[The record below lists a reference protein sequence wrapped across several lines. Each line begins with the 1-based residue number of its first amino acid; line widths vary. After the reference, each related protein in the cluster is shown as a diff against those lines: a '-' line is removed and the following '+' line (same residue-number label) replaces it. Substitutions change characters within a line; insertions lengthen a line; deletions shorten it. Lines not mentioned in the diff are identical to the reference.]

1 MTLKKSG
8 RRLLQ
13 NVPPP
18 VAASRQSAA
27 IFGET
32 NDPAFCRKPLR
43 LFGKRTGWSAPVPGR
58 SNVSSTVG
66 VGISGALAIFTL
78 LRPGRAHSAAGLFKC
93 APRILA
99 VAPVLLFCVTFSSFA
114 ADNPALRLWYSQ
126 PAAKWT
132 EALPIGN
139 GRMGAMVF
147 GGLANERIQFNEDT
161 LWRGQP
167 HDYVRAGAGEQL
179 GEIRRLLGEGKTK
192 EASVLARE
200 KFLSDPVRQMPY
212 QPFGD
217 LRLHFPG
224 HESATNYRRELDLDT
239 AIAAVK
245 YDIGDVTYARMAYA
259 SHPDRA
265 IVLDLYATK
274 PGQISFTLKMD
285 SPHTNSQTRAEIPSP
300 DQKARFL
307 PANVADLILTGRV
320 QNDGL
325 RFESRVRVIAFGG
338 KISTNDNAI
347 TVEKADSAMLQLVAA
362 TSFKNFQDISADPAE
377 RCAKD
382 LANLSKRR
390 FSEVLTNHF
399 ADHQKLFRRVSLNL
413 EPDLLQRPLENPDRL
428 PTDQR
433 LARLKN
439 YGLETDPALAAL
451 HFQYG
456 RYLLIASSRPGDEPA
471 NLQGVWNEELNPPW
485 ESKYTININL
495 EMNYWPAETANLSE
509 CAEPLF
515 ALIDDLVISGA
526 RTAKKQYGC
535 RGWVAHHNTDHW
547 RGTAPINNIDG
558 VWPTGG
564 AWLCYHLWEHY
575 LFTGDKKFL
584 ARAYP
589 AMKGA
594 SEFFMDYLVKDP
606 KTGWLISGPS
616 FSPEQGSL
624 CMGPSMDH
632 QIIRALMDATI
643 ESSKILGKD
652 KKFAAEL
659 AAVRA
664 QVAPDQIGKH
674 GQLQEWLED
683 VDVPNNN
690 HRHLSPLFPL
700 FPGCDITP
708 AQTNLYNAAKLL
720 LKWRGEGSTGWSFA
734 WRMPLWARVGDGDFA
749 FRQFS
754 GLLQKRTLPN
764 LFDLCGPFQID
775 GNFGATAGVAE
786 MLLQSHQTE
795 LLMSNVECRILDL
808 LPALPK
814 AWPTGSVT
822 GLRARGGFEV
832 DLNWANGALTHVV
845 IRSKLGHACV
855 VRCGTQVIELPT
867 KKNGQYVFDGQ
878 LKQLL

>member
-1 MTLKKSG
+1 MKIQ
-8 RRLLQ
+8 RLLPF
-13 NVPPP
+13 VAF
-18 VAASRQSAA
+18 VAAAA
-27 IFGET
+27 T
-32 NDPAFCRKPLR
+32 A
-43 LFGKRTGWSAPVPGR
+43 T
-58 SNVSSTVG
+58 
-66 VGISGALAIFTL
+66 
-78 LRPGRAHSAAGLFKC
+78 AAE
-93 APRILA
+93 PS
-99 VAPVLLFCVTFSSFA
+99 VLK
-114 ADNPALRLWYSQ
+114 LWYRQ

-139 GRMGAMVF
+139 GRMGAMIF
-147 GGLANERIQFNEDT
+147 GGTTNERIQFNEDT
-161 LWRGQP
+161 LWRGKP

-192 EASVLARE
+192 EASALAKE
-200 KFLSDPVRQMPY
+200 KFLSDPVRQLPY

-217 LRLHFPG
+217 LRLTFPG
-224 HESATNYRRELDLDT
+224 HENATNYRRELDLDT
-239 AIAAVK
+239 AMAHVSYK
-245 YDIGDVTYARMAYA
+245 VGDVEFFRSAWA

-265 IVLDLYATK
+265 ITLQIMAMK
-274 PGQISFTLKMD
+274 PGQISFTVKMD
-285 SPHTNSQTRAEIPSP
+285 SPHTNSQTRAEIVSP
-300 DQKARFL
+300 EVKARFS
-307 PANVADLILTGRV
+307 PANACDLVMTGKV
-320 QNDGL
+320 QEDGL

-338 KISTNDNAI
+338 KISTNGNAI
-347 TVEKADSAMLQLVAA
+347 TVENADSAKLQLVAA
-362 TSFKNFQDISADPAE
+362 TSFKDFQDISADPSK
-377 RCAKD
+377 RCEKD
-382 LANLSKRR
+382 LENLSKRR
-390 FSEVLTNHF
+390 FTDVLADHF
-399 ADHQKLFRRVSLNL
+399 ADHQNLFRRVSLNL
-413 EPDLLQRPLENPDRL
+413 KNLWPQHPLENPADL
-428 PTDQR
+428 PTDER
-433 LARLKN
+433 IKRLKTS
-439 YGLETDPALAAL
+439 GLVSDPALAAL

-485 ESKYTININL
+485 ESKYTININA

-515 ALIDDLVISGA
+515 KMIDDLAISGA
-526 RTAKKQYGC
+526 RTAQKQYDC

-575 LFTGDKKFL
+575 LFTGDKEFL

-594 SEFFMDYLVKDP
+594 SLFFMDYLVKDP
-606 KTGWLISGPS
+606 KTGWLVSGPS

-632 QIIRALMDATI
+632 QIIRALMDATL
-643 ESSKILGKD
+643 ESAKILGKD
-652 KKFAAEL
+652 QKFAAEL

-664 QVAPDQIGKH
+664 KVAPDQIGKH

-683 VDVPNNN
+683 VDVPDNN

-708 AQTNLYNAAKLL
+708 AQTNLYEAAKLL
-720 LKWRGEGSTGWSFA
+720 LKWRGEGSTGWSYA

-749 FRQFS
+749 FRQFE

-775 GNFGATAGVAE
+775 GNLGAPAGVVE
-786 MLLQSHQTE
+786 MLLQSQRTE
-795 LLMSNVECRILDL
+795 DRGQKSEVRILDL
-808 LPALPK
+808 LPALTK
-814 AWPTGSVT
+814 AWPDGSVT

-832 DLNWANGALTHVV
+832 DIAWELGVLKKAV
-845 IRSKLGHACV
+845 IRSKLGLPCK
-855 VRCGTQVIELPT
+855 VRCDGREVELSAKKGTQVVLDR
-867 KKNGQYVFDGQ
+867 NLQVV
-878 LKQLL
+878 KQP

>member
-1 MTLKKSG
+1 M
-8 RRLLQ
+8 R
-13 NVPPP
+13 
-18 VAASRQSAA
+18 
-27 IFGET
+27 
-32 NDPAFCRKPLR
+32 
-43 LFGKRTGWSAPVPGR
+43 GKAVT
-58 SNVSSTVG
+58 
-66 VGISGALAIFTL
+66 IFTL
-78 LRPGRAHSAAGLFKC
+78 ALLLVAGSL
-93 APRILA
+93 
-99 VAPVLLFCVTFSSFA
+99 
-114 ADNPALRLWYSQ
+114 PATETNALKLWYAQ

-147 GGLANERIQFNEDT
+147 GGTASERIQFNEDT
-161 LWRGQP
+161 LWRGKP

-179 GEIRRLLGEGKTK
+179 AEIRRLLGEGKTK
-192 EASVLARE
+192 EASALAKE

-217 LRLHFPG
+217 LRLTFPG
-224 HESATNYRRELDLDT
+224 HEIIATNYHRELDLDT
-239 AIAAVK
+239 AIASVSYK
-245 YDIGDVTYARMAYA
+245 VCEVTFKREVFA
-259 SHPDRA
+259 SHPDRV
-265 IVLDLYATK
+265 IVVRLTADQ
-274 PGQISFTLKMD
+274 PGQISFTLRMD
-285 SPHTNSQTRAEIPSP
+285 SPQTNQQTRAIAP
-300 DQKARFL
+300 DTLA
-307 PANVADLILTGRV
+307 LTGKV
-320 QNDGL
+320 QADGL
-325 RFESRVRVIAFGG
+325 SFESRVRVIASGG
-338 KISTNDNAI
+338 SGVTTNGDAL
-347 TVEKADSAMLQLVAA
+347 VVVGADSVKLVLGAA
-362 TSFKNFQDISADPAE
+362 TSFVNFQDISADPTT
-377 RCAKD
+377 RCAAD
-382 LANLSKRR
+382 LASACLRSYDSLRAAH
-390 FSEVLTNHF
+390 VT
-399 ADHQKLFRRVSLNL
+399 DHQSLFRRVSL
-413 EPDLLQRPLENPDRL
+413 DLGRTAAADL
-428 PTDQR
+428 PTDGR
-433 LARLKN
+433 VKALKTSGLAA
-439 YGLETDPALAAL
+439 DPALAAL

-485 ESKYTININL
+485 ESKYTININA
-495 EMNYWPAETANLSE
+495 EMNYWPAEIANLSE

-515 ALIDDLVISGA
+515 AMIDDLVVSGG
-526 RTAKKQYGC
+526 RTARKQYGC

-575 LFTGDKKFL
+575 LFTCDKKFL

-632 QIIRALMDATI
+632 QIIRALMDATL
-643 ESSKILGKD
+643 ESAKILGRD
-652 KKFAAEL
+652 KKFVTEL

-664 QVAPDQIGKH
+664 KVAPDQIGKH

-700 FPGCDITP
+700 FPGNEITP
-708 AQTNLYNAAKLL
+708 AQTNLYDAAKLL
-720 LKWRGEGSTGWSFA
+720 LKWRGDGSTGWSYA
-734 WRMPLWARVGDGDFA
+734 WRMPLWARVGDGNFA
-749 FRQFS
+749 FRQFE

-775 GNFGATAGVAE
+775 GNFGATAGVVE
-786 MLLQSHQTE
+786 MLLQSQQTE
-795 LLMSNVECRILDL
+795 VRGQKSEVGGQRSEVRILDL

-814 AWPTGSVT
+814 VWPAGSVT

-832 DLNWANGALTHVV
+832 DLAWKDGALTKAV
-845 IRSKLGHACV
+845 IHSSLGQPCKIRCNGRELELSLKQGASAKLS
-855 VRCGTQVIELPT
+855 
-867 KKNGQYVFDGQ
+867 GQ
-878 LKQLL
+878 LQLTK

>member
-1 MTLKKSG
+1 MINKIILWALG
-8 RRLLQ
+8 AVLG
-13 NVPPP
+13 
-18 VAASRQSAA
+18 VAV
-27 IFGET
+27 
-32 NDPAFCRKPLR
+32 N
-43 LFGKRTGWSAPVPGR
+43 
-58 SNVSSTVG
+58 
-66 VGISGALAIFTL
+66 
-78 LRPGRAHSAAGLFKC
+78 
-93 APRILA
+93 
-99 VAPVLLFCVTFSSFA
+99 SFA
-114 ADNPALRLWYSQ
+114 ADNAALRLWYDR
-126 PAAKWT
+126 PAEKWT

-161 LWRGQP
+161 LWRGKP

-179 GEIRRLLGEGKTK
+179 AEIRRLLTEGKTK
-192 EASVLARE
+192 EATTLARE

-224 HESATNYRRELDLDT
+224 HENATNYRRELDLDT
-239 AIAAVK
+239 ALASVK
-245 YDIGDVTYARMAYA
+245 YDVGEVTFVRSAYA

-265 IVLDLYATK
+265 IALMIYATK
-274 PGQISFTLKMD
+274 PGQINFTLQMD
-285 SPHTNSQTRAEIPSP
+285 SPHTNSQTRALAAEKIVTNI
-300 DQKARFL
+300 AAGTL
-307 PANVADLILTGRV
+307 ALTGRV
-320 QNDGL
+320 QADGL
-325 RFESRVRVIAFGG
+325 RFESRVRVVAFGG
-338 KISTNDNAI
+338 KISTNGNI
-347 TVEKADSAMLQLVAA
+347 LTVENADSAEVQLVAA
-362 TSFKNFQDISADPAE
+362 TSFKNFQDISDDPAG
-377 RCAKD
+377 RCAQD
-382 LANLSKRR
+382 MANVSNRKFAAMFADHL
-390 FSEVLTNHF
+390 
-399 ADHQKLFRRVSLNL
+399 ADHQKLFRRVSLKL
-413 EPDLLQRPLENPDRL
+413 EPDLLLRPLQNPDSL

-439 YGLETDPALAAL
+439 HGLETDPALAAL

-471 NLQGVWNEELNPPW
+471 NLQGLWNEELNPPW

-515 ALIDDLVISGA
+515 KLIDDLVISGG

-564 AWLCYHLWEHY
+564 TWLCYHLWEHY

-594 SEFFMDYLVKDP
+594 SEFFLDYLVKDP

-616 FSPEQGSL
+616 FSPEQGGL

-632 QIIRALMDATI
+632 QIIRALMDATLA
-643 ESSKILGKD
+643 SAKILGKD
-652 KKFAAEL
+652 KKFVTEL

-720 LKWRGEGSTGWSFA
+720 LKWRGEGSTGWSYA
-734 WRMPLWARVGDGDFA
+734 WRMPLWARVGEGDFA

-786 MLLQSHQTE
+786 MLLQSHVTE
-795 LLMSNVECRILDL
+795 IRNSNDEIRILDL

-814 AWPTGSVT
+814 AWPTGSVK
-822 GLRARGGFEV
+822 GLCARDGFEV
-832 DLNWANGALTHVV
+832 DQTWEDGVLTKVV
-845 IRSKLGHACV
+845 IHSKLGRPC
-855 VRCGTQVIELPT
+855 RLRSGGQVLDLRT
-867 KKNGQYVFDGQ
+867 KPGGQYAFDGQ
-878 LKQLL
+878 LKPLPRVQ

>member
-1 MTLKKSG
+1 MNRPIILS
-8 RRLLQ
+8 LLGLLCLLPSQ
-13 NVPPP
+13 
-18 VAASRQSAA
+18 AAHAQEAL
-27 IFGET
+27 I
-32 NDPAFCRKPLR
+32 PA
-43 LFGKRTGWSAPVPGR
+43 TS
-58 SNVSSTVG
+58 
-66 VGISGALAIFTL
+66 
-78 LRPGRAHSAAGLFKC
+78 
-93 APRILA
+93 
-99 VAPVLLFCVTFSSFA
+99 
-114 ADNPALRLWYSQ
+114 LWYAQ

-147 GGLANERIQFNEDT
+147 GGTGSERIQFNEDT
-161 LWRGQP
+161 LWRGKP

-179 GEIRRLLGEGKTK
+179 AEIRRLLADGKTK
-192 EASVLARE
+192 EASALAKE
-200 KFLSDPVRQMPY
+200 KFLSDPVRQLPY

-217 LRLHFPG
+217 LRFQFPG
-224 HESATNYRRELDLDT
+224 HENVTDYRRELDLDT
-239 AIAAVK
+239 AIASVSYK
-245 YDIGDVTYARMAYA
+245 VGGVTFKREIFA
-259 SHPDRA
+259 SHPNRV
-265 IVLDLYATK
+265 IVVRLTADK
-274 PGQISFTLKMD
+274 PGQINFTLRMD
-285 SPHTNSQTRAEIPSP
+285 SPHTNQQKRAVAP
-300 DQKARFL
+300 DTL
-307 PANVADLILTGRV
+307 TLTGKI
-320 QNDGL
+320 QADGL
-325 RFESRVRVIAFGG
+325 SFESRARVVANGG
-338 KISTNDNAI
+338 GVITNGNALE
-347 TVEKADSAMLQLVAA
+347 VQGADSATLLLVAN
-362 TSFKNFQDISADPAE
+362 TSFVNFQDINGHPEKRCVNDLKALEKKSFAE
-377 RCAKD
+377 LRA
-382 LANLSKRR
+382 AH
-390 FSEVLTNHF
+390 VT
-399 ADHQKLFRRVSLNL
+399 DHQSLFRRVSFNL
-413 EPDLLQRPLENPDRL
+413 GRTPAADL
-428 PTDQR
+428 PTDER
-433 LARLKN
+433 VKALKTSGLAA
-439 YGLETDPALAAL
+439 DPALAAL

-495 EMNYWPAETANLSE
+495 EMNYWPAEIANLSE

-515 ALIDDLVISGA
+515 AMIDDLVISGG
-526 RTAKKQYGC
+526 RTAQKQYGC

-632 QIIRALMDATI
+632 QIIRALMDATL
-643 ESSKILGKD
+643 ESAKILGKD
-652 KKFAAEL
+652 KKFATKL

-664 QVAPDQIGKH
+664 KVAPDQIGKH

-700 FPGCDITP
+700 FPGNEITP
-708 AQTNLYNAAKLL
+708 AQTNLYDAAKLL
-720 LKWRGEGSTGWSFA
+720 LKWRGDGSTGWSYA

-749 FRQFS
+749 FRQFE

-775 GNFGATAGVAE
+775 GNFGATAGVVE
-786 MLLQSHQTE
+786 MLLQSQQTE
-795 LLMSNVECRILDL
+795 VRGQKSEVGGQRSEVRILDL

-814 AWPTGSVT
+814 VWPAGSVT

-832 DLNWANGALTHVV
+832 DLAWKDGALTKAV
-845 IRSKLGHACV
+845 IHSSLGQPCKIRCNGRELELSLKQGASAKLS
-855 VRCGTQVIELPT
+855 
-867 KKNGQYVFDGQ
+867 GQ
-878 LKQLL
+878 LQLTK